1 MKKITIL
8 IVVLFGYGVLF
19 GLLHTN
25 NKKNR
30 EIKERLDNNVKYYQQ
45 ANKYLLL
52 NIVDLKASKDSADI
66 RINELTKSLS
76 IKPKTIEK
84 VIYSKDL
91 LVLKDT
97 MYFENFTDTSK
108 IVKGDEFYKLELEV
122 IPPNQINHNLEI
134 YNELIIVE
142 HTTKERINEK
152 KTWLGKLFQ
161 KKYKVTNIEIKQT
174 NPYIKNLEEKKI
186 KMLLQLKLKSY
197 LQCRILMSL

>member
-1 MKKITIL
+1 MKKIAIL
-8 IVVLFGYGVLF
+8 IVVLFGYAVLF
-19 GLLHTN
+19 GLLYTN

-30 EIKERLDNNVKYYQQ
+30 ETKERLDNNVKYYQQ

-66 RINELTKSLS
+66 RINQITKSLS

-91 LVLKDT
+91 LVIKDT
-97 MYFENFTDTSK
+97 IYFENFTDTSK
-108 IVKGDEFYKLELEV
+108 IVKVDEFYKLELEV

-142 HTTKERINEK
+142 YITKERINEK
-152 KTWLGKLFQ
+152 KTWLGRLFQ

-186 KMLLQLKLKSY
+186 KIWK
-197 LQCRILMSL
+197 

>member
-1 MKKITIL
+1 MRKIAIL

-19 GLLHTN
+19 GLLYTN

-30 EIKERLDNNVKYYQQ
+30 ETKERLDNNVKYYQQ

-84 VIYSKDL
+84 VVYIKQM
-91 LVLKDT
+91 VEINDT
-97 MYFENFTDTSK
+97 IYFENFTDTSRV
-108 IVKGDEFYKLELEV
+108 ITENEFYKLDLEV
-122 IPPNQINHNLEI
+122 VPPNQINHNLEI
-134 YNELIIVE
+134 YNELIVVDYV
-142 HTTKERINEK
+142 TKERINEK

-161 KKYKVTNIEIKQT
+161 KKYKVINIEIHQT
-174 NPYIKNLEEKKI
+174 NRYIKNLEEKKI
-186 KMLLQLKLKSY
+186 KIW
-197 LQCRILMSL
+197 R

>member
-1 MKKITIL
+1 MRKIAIL

-19 GLLHTN
+19 GLLYTN

-30 EIKERLDNNVKYYQQ
+30 ETKERLDNNVKYYQQ

-91 LVLKDT
+91 LVIKDT
-97 MYFENFTDTSK
+97 IYFENFTDTSK
-108 IVKGDEFYKLELEV
+108 IVRGDEFYKLELEV
-122 IPPNQINHNLEI
+122 IPPSQINHSLEI

-142 HTTKERINEK
+142 YITKERINEK

-186 KMLLQLKLKSY
+186 KIW
-197 LQCRILMSL
+197 R

>member
-1 MKKITIL
+1 MKKIAIL

-19 GLLHTN
+19 GLLYTN

-30 EIKERLDNNVKYYQQ
+30 ETKERLDNNVKYYQQ

-52 NIVDLKASKDSADI
+52 NIVDLKASKDSTDI

-91 LVLKDT
+91 LVIKDT
-97 MYFENFTDTSK
+97 IYFENFTDTSK
-108 IVKGDEFYKLELEV
+108 IVRGDEFYKLELEV
-122 IPPNQINHNLEI
+122 IPPNQINHSLEI

-142 HTTKERINEK
+142 YITKERINEK
-152 KTWLGKLFQ
+152 KTWLGRLFQ

-174 NPYIKNLEEKKI
+174 NPYIKNIEEKKI
-186 KMLLQLKLKSY
+186 KIW
-197 LQCRILMSL
+197 R

>member
-1 MKKITIL
+1 MKKIAIL

-19 GLLHTN
+19 GLLYTN

-30 EIKERLDNNVKYYQQ
+30 ETKERLDNNVKYYQQ

-52 NIVDLKASKDSADI
+52 NIVDLKASKDSTDI

-91 LVLKDT
+91 LVIKDT
-97 MYFENFTDTSK
+97 IYFENFTDTSK
-108 IVKGDEFYKLELEV
+108 IVRGDEFYKLELEV
-122 IPPNQINHNLEI
+122 IPPNQINHGLEI
-134 YNELIIVE
+134 YNELIIVDYQ
-142 HTTKERINEK
+142 TKERINEK
-152 KTWLGKLFQ
+152 KTWLGRLFQ

-174 NPYIKNLEEKKI
+174 NPYIKNIEEKKI
-186 KMLLQLKLKSY
+186 KIW
-197 LQCRILMSL
+197 R